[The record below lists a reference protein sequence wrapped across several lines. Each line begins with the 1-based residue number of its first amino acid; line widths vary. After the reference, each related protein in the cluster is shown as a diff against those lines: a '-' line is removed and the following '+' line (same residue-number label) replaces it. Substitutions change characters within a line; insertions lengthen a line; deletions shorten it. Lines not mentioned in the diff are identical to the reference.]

1 MLYFMSFAKE
11 AIAHLTRR
19 KSSLHLAS
27 QVVGRM
33 GKPAQNYQAPLT
45 GKHVRCDSICGFS
58 STAMNLFQI
67 SAGSL
72 DSKGSYFLP
81 CFTIWWWTKWL
92 LSHRLQPMCPSNYIP
107 LCRSYIAEKQM
118 SLLLFIWRCHT
129 SSVSM
134 IIWSNPLPD
143 ILTISNLG
151 KTSRFH
157 IILFFFFSPL
167 WGFCHVVPCES
178 HPQPMRL
185 FW

>member
-1 MLYFMSFAKE
+1 MPNLSYCEVCYLFTTLRSSNNIAMLYFMSFAKE

-92 LSHRLQPMCPSNYIP
+92 LSQTAANVPVQLHSSLQKLYSREADVTLTFYMKM
-107 LCRSYIAEKQM
+107 SYI
-118 SLLLFIWRCHT
+118 
-129 SSVSM
+129 
-134 IIWSNPLPD
+134 
-143 ILTISNLG
+143 IS
-151 KTSRFH
+151 FH
-157 IILFFFFSPL
+157 DYLVEPSAWYFDNF
-167 WGFCHVVPCES
+167 
-178 HPQPMRL
+178 
-185 FW
+185 